1 MHHYEPKT
9 FTIPALTGISAKN
22 IEEHLK
28 LYQGYVKH
36 VNLVSDQLQALTDPS
51 LPADPT
57 GARTYHI
64 SELNRRFSFEY
75 NGMKNHE
82 YYFEQL
88 ESGPSPLDIAS
99 VFGQK
104 ILAQFGSFEAFI
116 SHMTNLALTRGIGW
130 AVLWYDRDADQ
141 LLTNWIDE
149 QHLGHLNSAQFIF
162 GIDVW
167 EHAYVADYQPSGK
180 KQYVTDYLSQVNWK
194 VVAARIA

>member
-1 MHHYEPKT
+1 MKYYEPKT
-9 FTIPALTGISAKN
+9 FTIPTLNGISAKN
-22 IEEHLK
+22 IEEHIK

-36 VNLVSDQLQALTDPS
+36 VNLIRDQINNLSQNTSAVDPAIQNY
-51 LPADPT
+51 LI
-57 GARTYHI
+57 G
-64 SELNRRFSFEY
+64 ELNRRFSFEY

-88 ESGPSPLDIAS
+88 EGGSVPLDMTS
-99 VFGQK
+99 RLGEK
-104 ILAQFGSFEAFI
+104 ITAQFGNFELFI
-116 SHMTNLALTRGIGW
+116 AHMTNLALTRGIGW

-141 LLTNWIDE
+141 LITNWIDE

-180 KQYVTDYLSQVNWK
+180 KQYVTDYLTQVNWS
-194 VVAARIA
+194 VVTARLG